1 MCGPTAMRWALARGD
16 RERVNAKVGEYFTS
30 SIHR

>member
-1 MCGPTAMRWALARGD
+1 MCGPTAMRWAFARGK
-16 RERVNAKVGEYFTS
+16 RERVNAKFGESFTS